1 MPWTRSTKLPV
12 TTSTPAARPSSVF
25 TSASSGRLGGA
36 LGPAVAAS
44 SLLALSG
51 PVVAE
56 ARAGSLCA
64 IDDRDREVCLE
75 QPAERIAALSPG
87 ATELTWAA
95 GAGDQVVAV
104 VAYSDYPPKAQ
115 EVASVG
121 SHTRVD
127 LERLLALSPDLVIG
141 WVTGNPA
148 EQLETLESLGLPVFM
163 IEPRTFEGVA
173 SAVERLARL
182 AGTEAVGNAEAT
194 RFRDGIAELAQ
205 RHAEAEPM
213 SVFYQVWDEP
223 LMTINDE
230 HLIGQVVAM
239 CGGVNVFGE
248 LSRLV
253 PRIDDES
260 VLAADPEA
268 ILAGGM
274 GEENRDWLTH
284 WEQYP
289 SLTAIQRDNLYFVPP
304 SLIQRPTPRLL
315 EGSRLFC
322 ERLDHARDKR

>member
-1 MPWTRSTKLPV
+1 MC
-12 TTSTPAARPSSVF
+12 
-25 TSASSGRLGGA
+25 
-36 LGPAVAAS
+36 
-44 SLLALSG
+44 LA
-51 PVVAE
+51 
-56 ARAGSLCA
+56 
-64 IDDRDREVCLE
+64 
-75 QPAERIAALSPG
+75 QPAGRIAALSPG

-104 VAYSDYPPKAQ
+104 VAYSDYPPEAQ

-205 RHAEAEPM
+205 RHAEAEPV

>member
-1 MPWTRSTKLPV
+1 M
-12 TTSTPAARPSSVF
+12 F
-25 TSASSGRLGGA
+25 TLASSGRLGGA
-36 LGPAVAAS
+36 LGPAAVACAAFGLAPWGLGAS
-44 SLLALSG
+44 
-51 PVVAE
+51 E
-56 ARAGSLCA
+56 ARAGSPCA
-64 IDDRDREVCLE
+64 IDDRGREVCLA
-75 QPAERIAALSPG
+75 QPAGRIAALSPG

-104 VAYSDYPPKAQ
+104 VAYSDYPPEAQ

-205 RHAEAEPM
+205 RHAEAEPV

>member
-1 MPWTRSTKLPV
+1 M
-12 TTSTPAARPSSVF
+12 
-25 TSASSGRLGGA
+25 ASSGQLSGA
-36 LGPAVAAS
+36 LGPAAVFCAS
-44 SLLALSG
+44 LGLALAALG
-51 PVVAE
+51 PGE
-56 ARAGSLCA
+56 ARADAPCA
-64 IDDRDREVCLE
+64 LDDRGREVCLE
-75 QPAERIAALSPG
+75 RPASRIAALSPG

-104 VAYSDYPPKAQ
+104 VAYSDYPPEAA
-115 EVASVG
+115 EVVSVG

-127 LERLLALSPDLVIG
+127 LERLLALAPDLVIG

-182 AGTEAVGNAEAT
+182 AGTEAVGNAEAM
-194 RFRDGIAELAQ
+194 RFRDGIAELAR
-205 RHAEAEPM
+205 RHAEAAPV

-230 HLIGQVVAM
+230 HLIGQVVTL
-239 CGGVNVFGE
+239 CGGVNVFGT
-248 LSRLV
+248 LPRLV
-253 PRIDDES
+253 PRLDEES

-274 GEENRDWLTH
+274 GEENRGWLDH
-284 WEQYP
+284 WTRYP
-289 SLTAIQRDNLYFVPP
+289 ALTAVARDNLFFVPP

-315 EGSRLFC
+315 EGSRIFC
-322 ERLDHARDKR
+322 DKLEVARGRR